1 MRMLWMPVFFMMA
14 CSDQKPK
21 VKDESSHILPQETH
35 FRALRQLTREGENSA
50 EAYLSFDEQ
59 RIIFQSTRPPFGCDQ
74 IYTMNVDGSAVHLAS
89 TGKGRTT
96 CGYFFADGEHILFS
110 STHLGAD
117 SCPPP
122 PTFSRGYVWA
132 VYPSYD
138 IFIAKDDGSELRQL
152 TTTPRYDAEATISP
166 DGKRIVFTSL
176 RDGDLELYSMNIDG
190 SEVLRLTHEAGY
202 DGGAFYSPD
211 GAMIVYRAYHPQT
224 PEELADY
231 QELLQ
236 EDLVRPSQVELF
248 VMNADGSNRRQITNN
263 GAANFAPFFH
273 PNGKQIIFCSN
284 VSDTSSPRRRNFDLH
299 LINIDGSE
307 MEQVTFH
314 GEFDGFPMFTHDG
327 KKLVFCSNRNGA
339 KPGQTNVFIADWVD

>member
-1 MRMLWMPVFFMMA
+1 MRVIWLLAFSLLA
-14 CSDQKPK
+14 CGSKAPRVQ
-21 VKDESSHILPQETH
+21 EEAAFILPQEAH
-35 FRALRQLTREGENSA
+35 FKGLKQLTREGENSA
-50 EAYLSFDEQ
+50 EAYLSFDEK

-74 IYTMNVDGSAVHLAS
+74 IFTMNSDGNEARLVS

-96 CGYFFADGEHILFS
+96 CGYFFADGKSILYS

-122 PTFSRGYVWA
+122 PSFSRGYVWA

-138 IFIAKDDGSELRQL
+138 IFVAKDDGSELRQL

-176 RDGDLELYSMNIDG
+176 RDGDLELYAMNIDG
-190 SEVLRLTHEAGY
+190 SEVRRLTHEVGY

-211 GAMIVYRAYHPQT
+211 GSKIVYRGFHPQT
-224 PEELADY
+224 PEEVADY
-231 QELLQ
+231 QGLLQ
-236 EDLVRPSQVELF
+236 EDLVRPSRVELF
-248 VMNADGSNRRQITNN
+248 VMDADGSNRRQITDN
-263 GAANFAPFFH
+263 GAANFAPYFH
-273 PNGKQIIFCSN
+273 PNGKKIIFCSN
-284 VSDTSSPRRRNFDLH
+284 VSDTTSTHRRNFDLH

-314 GEFDGFPMFTHDG
+314 GEFDGFPMFTRDG
-327 KKLVFCSNRNGA
+327 KKLVFCSNRNA
-339 KPGQTNVFIADWVD
+339 AQPRQTNVFVADWVD